1 MSETKSAATPPGKMV
16 EGRSAWQNLGLMIA
30 RSLLLTALLLP
41 AVAFAEDAKAKAA
54 REELEKQLTQM
65 MGKVPTRVRVDF
77 VGLDDPNY
85 KLEEASFEL
94 DGRSLG
100 SPPLSQL
107 MDEGPHLVWEGDAAA
122 GKHVVRVR
130 LVFAN
135 GTSVLLSDEGGYK
148 WKVGGEVS
156 FDLHAGIEVRVAVT
170 PKRDSDQKDVAKRFR
185 LSLPAQPVMLAKL
198 DDGKMPDAPPK
209 PIIAPE
215 VVDAGVVAVA
225 ALSPADEKKK
235 AAEAAAEAKRLAAEE
250 KKAKAAVLAEEKKAK
265 AAAALEAKKLA
276 AEEKKA
282 KAAAALEMKKLA
294 AEEKKRKAAE
304 AAEAKRLEAEE
315 KKRLALEAAEAK
327 KNPKPPVAEVAVVD
341 AGAPIAVAEA
351 VVDAGAPEPE
361 PIVDAGVAVAVAP
374 PVVDAGVAAGPVAK
388 APADDEGGIPWIPVL
403 AVAGVAIVLMVIV
416 ARRRAQ
422 PPKLDD

>member
-1 MSETKSAATPPGKMV
+1 MTRMSEMV
-16 EGRSAWQNLGLMIA
+16 EGRFAWQNLGLMTA

-41 AVAFAEDAKAKAA
+41 ALAFAEDAKAKAA

-85 KLEEASFEL
+85 KLEEATFEL

-107 MDEGPHLVWEGDAAA
+107 MDEGPHLVWEGDAVA

-170 PKRDSDQKDVAKRFR
+170 PKRDSEQKDVAKRFK

-209 PIIAPE
+209 PNIAPE
-215 VVDAGVVAVA
+215 AVDAGAPVVVA
-225 ALSPADEKKK
+225 ALSAAEEKKK

-250 KKAKAAVLAEEKKAK
+250 KKAKAAALAEEKKAK
-265 AAAALEAKKLA
+265 AAAALEAKKA
-276 AEEKKA
+276 
-282 KAAAALEMKKLA
+282 A

-304 AAEAKRLEAEE
+304 AAEAKKFAAEE
-315 KKRLALEAAEAK
+315 KKRKAAEAALLAREAAEEKKRVEAEKKQMLENAK
-327 KNPKPPVAEVAVVD
+327 RKAGQPDEPVVAAVDAGPAVAVAEVD
-341 AGAPIAVAEA
+341 AGT
-351 VVDAGAPEPE
+351 PEP
-361 PIVDAGVAVAVAP
+361 VDAGVAVAVAP
-374 PVVDAGVAAGPVAK
+374 PAVVDAGVAAGPVAK
-388 APADDEGGIPWIPVL
+388 APVADEGGIPWIPVL
-403 AVAGVAIVLMVIV
+403 AVAGVAIVLMIIV